1 MFYSKLFFFSTK
13 IRVAIKLMLQSG
25 ESGAAQNERE
35 IMSKTNHQFIVKI
48 LDSIFT
54 QLNFGIVMEFYDV
67 KNAYIY
73 THLNAFKF
81 FKFYILIV
89 I

>member
-1 MFYSKLFFFSTK
+1 
-13 IRVAIKLMLQSG
+13 MLQSG

-35 IMSKTNHQFIVKI
+35 IMSKANHQFIVKI

-67 KNAYIY
+67 KNADI
-73 THLNAFKF
+73 N
-81 FKFYILIV
+81 I
-89 I
+89 